1 MPIEHTMERAD
12 NALLVCGGWRGTA
25 EGSGEEGV
33 KLVFVKAEIE
43 GVRKNEGRK
52 T

>member
-1 MPIEHTMERAD
+1 MNIPW
-12 NALLVCGGWRGTA
+12 NALITRCLSVGRGTA
-25 EGSGEEGV
+25 AGRREGGV

>member
-12 NALLVCGGWRGTA
+12 NALLVCGEGNGSG
-25 EGSGEEGV
+25 GSGEEGV

-52 T
+52 A